1 MRFIAIQE
9 GREDLLR
16 DLINLN
22 GKGEDHEDIL
32 YSEDQATVADFASA
46 RARQTKK
53 NWTVYKLTEVLL
65 YRGIK

>member
-32 YSEDQATVADFASA
+32 YS
-46 RARQTKK
+46 
-53 NWTVYKLTEVLL
+53 
-65 YRGIK
+65 